1 MGSGEN
7 SVSGIFPT
15 LQVIIW
21 EKGTDAA
28 PVGQNKPVMKK
39 DNGIDPSLFCRMY
52 FEGGGVKRKEGV
64 RSEREK

>member
-15 LQVIIW
+15 LEVIIW
-21 EKGTDAA
+21 ERGTDAA

-39 DNGIDPSLFCRMY
+39 DNGIDPSRFCRMY
-52 FEGGGVKRKEGV
+52 SEEGV
-64 RSEREK
+64 VEREDRGGEERT

>member
-21 EKGTDAA
+21 ERGTDAA

-52 FEGGGVKRKEGV
+52 SEEGV
-64 RSEREK
+64 VEREDRGGEERT